1 MNEIKVFENE
11 NFGKIRVAKKDE
23 KIIFCGIDIANALGY
38 LRPADAI
45 SAHCKGVC
53 VLPTPTNG
61 GIQNIKF
68 ITEGDVYR
76 LIIKSKLPSA
86 EKFEHWI
93 FDTVLPSI
101 NHNGGYIANQEN
113 LTPEQIVANALIVA
127 QKIIADKD
135 KIIAEQAPKVEFF
148 DDVTGSSDTIDM
160 KEVAKLLNVKGFGRN
175 NLFELLRNKKI
186 LDERNQPYQKYVD
199 AGYFRIIESRYTLPT
214 GEIKIS
220 LKTVVFQKGVDFI
233 RKLLSRG

>member
-1 MNEIKVFENE
+1 M
-11 NFGKIRVAKKDE
+11 
-23 KIIFCGIDIANALGY
+23 
-38 LRPADAI
+38 
-45 SAHCKGVC
+45 
-53 VLPTPTNG
+53 
-61 GIQNIKF
+61 
-68 ITEGDVYR
+68 YR

-101 NHNGGYIANQEN
+101 NRNGGYIANQEN
-113 LTPEQIVANALIVA
+113 LTPEQIVAKALIVA

-160 KEVAKLLNVKGFGRN
+160 KEVAKVLNVKGFGRN
-175 NLFELLRNKKI
+175 NLFEFLRSRNV
-186 LDERNQPYQKYVD
+186 LDRNNQPYQKYVD

-214 GEIKIS
+214 GEIKVS
-220 LKTVVFQKGVDFI
+220 LKTVAFQKGLDFI
-233 RKLLSRG
+233 RRLIVRGGPRHLPC